1 MYGRCHRESLRGW
14 DAPARKLIAD
24 MTGEMQM
31 HLFDG
36 VSCRGRIVERT
47 GQTQCSLPRA
57 IAQKFEVSSSG
68 ALVAATEGS
77 TKPVTMTITNAGVTI
92 VETFDLRVP

>member
-1 MYGRCHRESLRGW
+1 
-14 DAPARKLIAD
+14 